1 MARAKTAKTA
11 EVEPIEDTEESV
23 VHAAS
28 SKVERIRA
36 VKAATKRWREVV
48 SEVLVDSP
56 ARKAALAKNESAHE
70 IACDAIEK
78 S

>member
-1 MARAKTAKTA
+1 MARAKTAKTVK
-11 EVEPIEDTEESV
+11 VEPTEDQEST

-56 ARKAALAKNESAHE
+56 ARKAALAKNEGAHE